1 MQVNFPDFN
10 EFLDTLTEDRLNDLF
25 GDIQQVEMVQL
36 ADRSPETLSAFIN
49 KLRHETLGVSVTL
62 ALRVLGEYHEWLS
75 KQIP

>member
-1 MQVNFPDFN
+1 MNFPDFN
-10 EFLDTLTEDRLNDLF
+10 EFLDTLTEERFGELF
-25 GDIQQVEMVQL
+25 GDIKQAEMIQL